1 MFHSYVSLPE
11 GNGIFSASNLD
22 NGWNYIQY
30 IDVLTACNKIGE
42 TNVDVSSIYIMDI
55 FRYNGDNSNGV

>member
-30 IDVLTACNKIGE
+30 IDVLTAYNKIGE
-42 TNVDVSSIYIMDI
+42 TNVDVSLYIYI
-55 FRYNGDNSNGV
+55 YNGHI